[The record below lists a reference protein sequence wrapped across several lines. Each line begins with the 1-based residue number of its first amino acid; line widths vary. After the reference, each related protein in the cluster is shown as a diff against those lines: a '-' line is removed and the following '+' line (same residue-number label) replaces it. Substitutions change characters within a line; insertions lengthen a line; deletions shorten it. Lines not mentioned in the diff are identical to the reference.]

1 MQTKEDLDQLE
12 YEWDMSL
19 LHAQLDIL
27 NAVRREMSEDSR
39 AVVERFM
46 AEIEDEIQS
55 MVME

>member
-1 MQTKEDLDQLE
+1 MEDDIE

-19 LHAQLDIL
+19 LQAQMDIL
-27 NAVRREMSEDSR
+27 NAVRREMPEDSR